1 METLVECAREIKR
14 KGISGVLFLIYGDG
28 TERAILEKTVLK
40 EELPVKFKG
49 QIEKKYIPYI
59 LSNSSVNII
68 NVMGA
73 SINKYGCS
81 WNKLFEYMASGK
93 PIISNLEI
101 NYDLIKKYHLGTS
114 KSFGDSREYAN
125 EVLRYY
131 YMEEEEYNN
140 MCKNSLQLV
149 SQYDYKILTEMIET
163 ICFSVIK

>member
-1 METLVECAREIKR
+1 
-14 KGISGVLFLIYGDG
+14 
-28 TERAILEKTVLK
+28 
-40 EELPVKFKG
+40 
-49 QIEKKYIPYI
+49 
-59 LSNSSVNII
+59 
-68 NVMGA
+68 MGA